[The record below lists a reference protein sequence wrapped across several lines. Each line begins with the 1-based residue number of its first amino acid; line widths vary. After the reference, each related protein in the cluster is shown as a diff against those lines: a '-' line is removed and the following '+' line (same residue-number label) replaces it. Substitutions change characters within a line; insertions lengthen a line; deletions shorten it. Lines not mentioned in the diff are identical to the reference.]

1 MRKKLLLCALGMA
14 LFITGCGDKK
24 DGTTGASSDTQAVS
38 TTTAEET
45 VKGATESWGVYET
58 IFIPDGMKLIGG
70 SQLDKEDKKAF
81 WIQENDNALNYYL
94 FEVSSEEQ
102 SKKDVEATK
111 TYNKD
116 YNPEDVTIKTG
127 DYEWIGVAYK
137 YDGYSGPMDVSQL
150 YATIGNTVINVR
162 IGGFAYDSD
171 KSKAILASLKVN
183 DVADEETASEAAAT
197 TEAAGG
203 AQISGDVMEV
213 KHGIYTIKYD
223 AAVYRPATA
232 DDMFGDLIP
241 LDETKLPKLYVTTLS
256 GEDFMKEKME
266 VLERDAA
273 GNVEQLTI
281 DGHTAYIYKSAS
293 DFMGY
298 SYDLVIPFAC
308 TVKSSDG
315 YYNKENAVYIYG
327 SADAEEMIYNDT
339 VKNIML
345 SVDIDESL
353 ENASAETTTE
363 AAAGEETTTEFKSNS
378 AASDPTYGKS
388 TADATGY
395 VTLEVLQE
403 TYKWKQSAGAG
414 LTYEEFRDHFGCDGA
429 VWNEIWKEDHHGY
442 KWRTEDG
449 DFLHVSFTV
458 KEDGS
463 EIYSSC
469 TYSDAVR
476 E

>member
-1 MRKKLLLCALGMA
+1 
-14 LFITGCGDKK
+14 
-24 DGTTGASSDTQAVS
+24 
-38 TTTAEET
+38 
-45 VKGATESWGVYET
+45 
-58 IFIPDGMKLIGG
+58 
-70 SQLDKEDKKAF
+70 
-81 WIQENDNALNYYL
+81 
-94 FEVSSEEQ
+94 
-102 SKKDVEATK
+102 
-111 TYNKD
+111 
-116 YNPEDVTIKTG
+116 
-127 DYEWIGVAYK
+127 
-137 YDGYSGPMDVSQL
+137 
-150 YATIGNTVINVR
+150 
-162 IGGFAYDSD
+162 
-171 KSKAILASLKVN
+171 
-183 DVADEETASEAAAT
+183 
-197 TEAAGG
+197 
-203 AQISGDVMEV
+203 
-213 KHGIYTIKYD
+213 
-223 AAVYRPATA
+223 
-232 DDMFGDLIP
+232 
-241 LDETKLPKLYVTTLS
+241 
-256 GEDFMKEKME
+256 
-266 VLERDAA
+266 
-273 GNVEQLTI
+273 
-281 DGHTAYIYKSAS
+281 
-293 DFMGY
+293 MGY

-327 SADAEEMIYNDT
+327 SADVEDMIYNDT
-339 VKNIML
+339 VKNVML

-353 ENASAETTTE
+353 ENAAGDTTTE
-363 AAAGEETTTEFKSNS
+363 AATVEETPADAKNNS

-429 VWNEIWKEDHHGY
+429 IWNEIWKEDHHGY

>member
-45 VKGATESWGVYET
+45 VKGATESWGVYEE
-58 IFIPDGMKLIGG
+58 ILVPEGMKLTGG
-70 SQLDKEDKKAF
+70 TTIDKEDKNAVWVQKS
-81 WIQENDNALNYYL
+81 NDAMSYFL
-94 FEVSSEEQ
+94 FEVSNEEQ
-102 SKKDVEATK
+102 CKKDVQATK
-111 TYNKD
+111 EYNKD
-116 YNPEDVTIKTG
+116 SNPKDVTIKTG
-127 DYEWIGVAYK
+127 DYEWTGVAYK
-137 YDGYSGPMDVSQL
+137 YDGYSGPMDISQM
-150 YATIGNTVINVR
+150 YAKVGNTVINVR

-171 KSKAILASLKVN
+171 LSKSILASLKVKAI
-183 DVADEETASEAAAT
+183 ADEETTSEAAAT
-197 TEAAGG
+197 TEAAGS
-203 AQISGDVMEV
+203 AQTGGDVMEV

-223 AAVYRPATA
+223 AAVYRPSTSG
-232 DDMFGDLIP
+232 DTFGDLIP

-256 GEDFMKEKME
+256 GEDFLKEKME

-273 GNVEQLTI
+273 GNIEQLTI

-298 SYDLVIPFAC
+298 SYDLVIPFTC

-339 VKNIML
+339 VKNVML

-353 ENASAETTTE
+353 ENAAGDTTTE
-363 AAAGEETTTEFKSNS
+363 AATVEETTADAKNNS

-429 VWNEIWKEDHHGY
+429 IWNEIWKEDHHGY

-449 DFLHVSFTV
+449 DFLHVSFSV

>member
-1 MRKKLLLCALGMA
+1 MRKKLLLCALGMT
-14 LFITGCGDKK
+14 LLLTGCGDKK
-24 DGTTGASSDTQAVS
+24 DETSGTTDDTPAVS
-38 TTTAEET
+38 ETTEVET
-45 VKGATESWGVYET
+45 PDGTTESWGVYET

-70 SQLDKEDKKAF
+70 SQLDKEDKNAF

-171 KSKAILASLKVN
+171 KSKAILASLKVKN
-183 DVADEETASEAAAT
+183 VAGEETTSD
-197 TEAAGG
+197 AGAG
-203 AQISGDVMEV
+203 DSQLTCDVMDV

-223 AAVYRPATA
+223 SAAYRPATES
-232 DDMFGDLIP
+232 DMLGDLIP

-256 GEDFMKEKME
+256 GEDFLKEKME

-327 SADAEEMIYNDT
+327 SADVEDMIYNDT
-339 VKNIML
+339 VKNVML

-353 ENASAETTTE
+353 ENAAGDTTTE
-363 AAAGEETTTEFKSNS
+363 AATVEKTTADAKNNS

-429 VWNEIWKEDHHGY
+429 IWNEIWKEDHHGY